1 MLGDR
6 NMSVFWNGVRSSSVP
21 FETLTQALEEILE
34 HIARIERF
42 VANLDGVQF
51 QNDER
56 TISAVHCA
64 LLAISAMVVRLGEWA
79 EVLSADVPWQ
89 RLRGLGAQLRPGY
102 DRIDPA
108 LLWRTVLQDL
118 APLQISAMR
127 ALNELEDHD
136 RLEWL

>member
-1 MLGDR
+1 
-6 NMSVFWNGVRSSSVP
+6 VP

-56 TISAVHCA
+56 TIFAVHCA
-64 LLAISAMVVRLGEWA
+64 LLAISAVAVRLGDWA
-79 EVLSADVPWQ
+79 EVLSADVPW
-89 RLRGLGAQLRPGY
+89 LRIRDLGAQLRPGY
-102 DRIDPA
+102 DRIDPS
-108 LLWRTVLQDL
+108 LLWSTVLHDL
-118 APLQISAMR
+118 APLRIGAMR
-127 ALNELEDHD
+127 ALNQLEDHE